1 MAGARNKMEFGFGVF
16 PYSYVSFAEMIELA
30 RLGDKLGFYA
40 ITLPEHLLTPH
51 WPQAS
56 ISTKFWYDTMVIG
69 GALAAATSRVKLL
82 TSVSVVPY
90 HPPVQMAKTLAT
102 LDVGSNGR
110 VLYGVGSG
118 WMKAE
123 FRRLGIPFKERAAI
137 TAEYLRAMKELWTAD
152 APRFSGKYVSFE
164 DVSAFP
170 KPVQKRGI
178 PIYIGGF
185 GDGPFR
191 RVAALGDGWYPM
203 SLSPKDVTRGLGQIK
218 SLMEKQGRDPDSLWI
233 GVTGLDI
240 GAGMETRKWSHDVM
254 TSAGSEVDMPPAV
267 ESMQQ
272 AVDVAGQYLRA
283 GAHYMSVSV
292 QWRTAPELADKLEQ
306 FAREVMPAFR

>member
-1 MAGARNKMEFGFGVF
+1 MAAEKMVFGFGVF
-16 PYSYVSFAEMIELA
+16 PYSYVSFQEMIELA
-30 RLGDKLGFYA
+30 KLGETLGYYA
-40 ITLPEHLLTPH
+40 ITLPEHLLTPN
-51 WPQAS
+51 WPQAP
-56 ISTKFWYDTMVIG
+56 ISTKYWYDTMVIA
-69 GALAAATSRVKLL
+69 GAIAAVTTKVKFL

-90 HPPVQMAKTLAT
+90 HPPVQMAKSLAT
-102 LDVGSNGR
+102 LDVVSGGR

-137 TAEYLRAMKELWTAD
+137 TEEYLRAMKELWSSD
-152 APRFSGKYVSFE
+152 SPRFSGKYVSFE
-164 DVSAFP
+164 DVSAYP
-170 KPVQKRGI
+170 KPVQKNGI
-178 PIYIGGF
+178 KIYIGGF

-203 SLSPKDVTRGLGQIK
+203 SLSPNDVTRGLAQIRPQ
-218 SLMEKQGRDPDSLWI
+218 MEKLGRDPQSLWV

-240 GAGMETRKWSHDVM
+240 GGDMETRKWSHDVM
-254 TSAGSEVDMPPAV
+254 GANATKVEMPPAA
-267 ESMQQ
+267 ENMAQ
-272 AVDVAGQYLRA
+272 AVDVAGQYARA
-283 GAHYMSVSV
+283 GANYMSVSM

>member
-1 MAGARNKMEFGFGVF
+1 MAAEKMVFGFGVF
-16 PYSYVSFAEMIELA
+16 PYSYVSFQEMIELA
-30 RLGDKLGFYA
+30 KLGDTLGYYA
-40 ITLPEHLLTPH
+40 ITLPEHLLTPN
-51 WPQAS
+51 WPQAP
-56 ISTKFWYDTMVIG
+56 ISTKFWYDTMVIA
-69 GALAAATSRVKLL
+69 GAVAAVTNRVKLL

-90 HPPVQMAKTLAT
+90 HPPVQMAKSLAT
-102 LDVGSNGR
+102 LDVVSNGR

-137 TAEYLRAMKELWTAD
+137 TEEYLRAMKELWISD

-170 KPVQKRGI
+170 KPVQKGGI

-203 SLSPKDVTRGLGQIK
+203 SLSPKDVTRGLAQIRPQ
-218 SLMEKQGRDPDSLWI
+218 MEKLGRDPQSLWVA
-233 GVTGLDI
+233 VTGLDI
-240 GAGMETRKWSHDVM
+240 GADMETRKWSHDVM
-254 TSAGSEVDMPPAV
+254 GANATKVEMPPAA
-267 ESMQQ
+267 ENM
-272 AVDVAGQYLRA
+272 AEAIDVAGRYARA
-283 GAHYMSVSV
+283 GVHYMSVSM

-306 FAREVMPAFR
+306 FAHEVMPAFR